1 MSTISSTVHVKTHE
15 GTAQILLHKDCKP
28 LHAVT
33 CHPKQTAVAMANDSG
48 VLKVWDYD
56 KKVIIG
62 SRVFETETTIQCI
75 TFDPQ
80 GEPGHRLYVAL
91 GFCRNF

>member
-1 MSTISSTVHVKTHE
+1 
-15 GTAQILLHKDCKP
+15 
-28 LHAVT
+28 
-33 CHPKQTAVAMANDSG
+33 MANDSG

-56 KKVIIG
+56 KKVIIC

-80 GEPGHRLYVAL
+80 GEPGHRLYVGL
-91 GFCRNF
+91 SFCMDLQFATTFCKVKICIFL